1 MVLIIGIIMM
11 IIKELF
17 IMDLNEKFEINRKFR
32 NLRDYLERLVI
43 FGEEKDEDIIELHL
57 KAEDIW
63 NRVSY
68 PLNQVENEYAFFNSL
83 HRQTKYDN
91 IISLIK
97 ICERLNNVEGLDI
110 DKSKIIINIVNPN
123 FDNAWDQINDMIE
136 IPQDIIDF
144 IDEYDRLFEE
154 KEAEKEAEKEK
165 EYVIRIKNPDGS
177 IGFEEYFMDKE
188 IPYEIYLSDEE
199 LDLIHC
205 FEVFRN
211 E

>member
-1 MVLIIGIIMM
+1 
-11 IIKELF
+11 
-17 IMDLNEKFEINRKFR
+17 MDLNEKFEINRKFK

-63 NRVSY
+63 NKVSY

-97 ICERLNNVEGLDI
+97 ICERLNNVERLDI
-110 DKSKIIINIVNPN
+110 DKSKIVINIVNPN

-154 KEAEKEAEKEK
+154 KEAEKEK

-177 IGFEEYFMDKE
+177 IGFEEYFMDRE
-188 IPYEIYLSDEE
+188 IPYKVYLSDEE
-199 LDLIHC
+199 LDIL
-205 FEVFRN
+205 FNEVFRN

>member
-32 NLRDYLERLVI
+32 NLRDYLERLII
-43 FGEEKDEDIIELHL
+43 FDEEKDEDIIELHL

-68 PLNQVENEYAFFNSL
+68 PLIQVENEYAFFNSL

-97 ICERLNNVEGLDI
+97 ICERLNNVERLDI
-110 DKSKIIINIVNPN
+110 DKSKIVINIANPN

-188 IPYEIYLSDEE
+188 IPYEVYLSDEE
-199 LDLIHC
+199 LDTL
-205 FEVFRN
+205 FNEVFRN

>member
-1 MVLIIGIIMM
+1 
-11 IIKELF
+11 
-17 IMDLNEKFEINRKFR
+17 MDLNEKFEINRKFR

-43 FGEEKDEDIIELHL
+43 FGEEKDEDIIERHL
-57 KAEDIW
+57 KAEDIS

-97 ICERLNNVEGLDI
+97 ICERLNNVERLNI
-110 DKSKIIINIVNPN
+110 DKSKIVINIVNPN

-154 KEAEKEAEKEK
+154 KEAEKEEEKEK

-177 IGFEEYFMDKE
+177 IGFEEYFMDRE
-188 IPYEIYLSDEE
+188 IPYKVYLSDEE
-199 LDLIHC
+199 LDTL
-205 FEVFRN
+205 FNEVFRN

>member
-1 MVLIIGIIMM
+1 
-11 IIKELF
+11 
-17 IMDLNEKFEINRKFR
+17 MDLNEKFEINRKFK

-63 NRVSY
+63 NKVSY

-97 ICERLNNVEGLDI
+97 ICERLNNVERLDI
-110 DKSKIIINIVNPN
+110 DKSKIVINIVNPN

-177 IGFEEYFMDKE
+177 IGFEEYFMDRE
-188 IPYEIYLSDEE
+188 IPYKVYLSDEE
-199 LDLIHC
+199 LDIL
-205 FEVFRN
+205 FNEVFRN

>member
-32 NLRDYLERLVI
+32 NLRDYLKRLVI

-97 ICERLNNVEGLDI
+97 ICERLNNVERLDI
-110 DKSKIIINIVNPN
+110 DKSKIVINIVNPN

-177 IGFEEYFMDKE
+177 IGFEEYFMDRE
-188 IPYEIYLSDEE
+188 IPYEVYLSDEE
-199 LDLIHC
+199 LDIL
-205 FEVFRN
+205 FNEVFRN

>member
-1 MVLIIGIIMM
+1 
-11 IIKELF
+11 
-17 IMDLNEKFEINRKFR
+17 MDLNEKFEINRKFR
-32 NLRDYLERLVI
+32 NLRDYLERLII
-43 FGEEKDEDIIELHL
+43 FDEEKDEDIIELHL

-68 PLNQVENEYAFFNSL
+68 PLIQVENEYTFFNSL

-97 ICERLNNVEGLDI
+97 ICERLNNVERLDI
-110 DKSKIIINIVNPN
+110 DKSKIVINIANPN

-144 IDEYDRLFEE
+144 INEYDRLFE
-154 KEAEKEAEKEK
+154 EKEAEKEK

-188 IPYEIYLSDEE
+188 IPYEVYLSDGE
-199 LDLIHC
+199 LDTL
-205 FEVFRN
+205 FNEVFRN

>member
-17 IMDLNEKFEINRKFR
+17 IMDLNEKFEINRKFK

-63 NRVSY
+63 NKVSY

-97 ICERLNNVEGLDI
+97 ICERLNNVERLDI
-110 DKSKIIINIVNPN
+110 DKSKIVINIVNPN

-154 KEAEKEAEKEK
+154 KEAEKEK

-177 IGFEEYFMDKE
+177 IGFEEYFMDRE
-188 IPYEIYLSDEE
+188 IPYKVYLSDEE
-199 LDLIHC
+199 LDIL
-205 FEVFRN
+205 FNEVFRN

>member
-1 MVLIIGIIMM
+1 
-11 IIKELF
+11 
-17 IMDLNEKFEINRKFR
+17 MDLNEKFEINRKFR
-32 NLRDYLERLVI
+32 NLRDYLKRLVI

-97 ICERLNNVEGLDI
+97 ICERLNNVERLDI
-110 DKSKIIINIVNPN
+110 DKSKIVINIVNPN

-177 IGFEEYFMDKE
+177 IGFEEYFMDRE
-188 IPYEIYLSDEE
+188 IPYEVYLSDEE
-199 LDLIHC
+199 LDTL
-205 FEVFRN
+205 FNEVFRN

>member
-11 IIKELF
+11 IIKELI

-32 NLRDYLERLVI
+32 NYLERLVI
-43 FGEEKDEDIIELHL
+43 LGEEKDEDIIELHL
-57 KAEDIW
+57 KAEDIY
-63 NRVSY
+63 NKVSY
-68 PLNQVENEYAFFNSL
+68 PLIQVENEYAFFNSL

-97 ICERLNNVEGLDI
+97 ICERLNI
-110 DKSKIIINIVNPN
+110 DKSKIVINIVNPN

-177 IGFEEYFMDKE
+177 IGFEEYFMDRE
-188 IPYEIYLSDEE
+188 IPYEVYLSNEE
-199 LDLIHC
+199 LDTL
-205 FEVFRN
+205 FNEVFRN

>member
-1 MVLIIGIIMM
+1 
-11 IIKELF
+11 
-17 IMDLNEKFEINRKFR
+17 MDLNEKFEINRKFR
-32 NLRDYLERLVI
+32 NLNDHLERLVI
-43 FGEEKDEDIIELHL
+43 FDEEKDEDIIELHL

-68 PLNQVENEYAFFNSL
+68 PLIQVENEYAFFNSL

-97 ICERLNNVEGLDI
+97 ICERLNNVERLNI
-110 DKSKIIINIVNPN
+110 DKSKIVINIANPN

-165 EYVIRIKNPDGS
+165 EKEYVIRIKNPDGS
-177 IGFEEYFMDKE
+177 IGFEEYFMDRE
-188 IPYEIYLSDEE
+188 IPYEVYLSDEE
-199 LDLIHC
+199 LDTL
-205 FEVFRN
+205 FNEVFRN

>member
-17 IMDLNEKFEINRKFR
+17 IMDLNEKFEINRKFK
-32 NLRDYLERLVI
+32 NLRDYLKRLVI

-63 NRVSY
+63 NKVSY

-97 ICERLNNVEGLDI
+97 ICERLNNVERLDI
-110 DKSKIIINIVNPN
+110 DKSKIVINIVNPN

-177 IGFEEYFMDKE
+177 IGFEEYFMDRE
-188 IPYEIYLSDEE
+188 IPYKVYLSDEE
-199 LDLIHC
+199 LDIL
-205 FEVFRN
+205 FNEVFRN

>member
-1 MVLIIGIIMM
+1 
-11 IIKELF
+11 
-17 IMDLNEKFEINRKFR
+17 MDLNEKFEINRKFR
-32 NLRDYLERLVI
+32 NLRDYLERLII
-43 FGEEKDEDIIELHL
+43 FDEEKDEDIIELHL

-68 PLNQVENEYAFFNSL
+68 PLIQVENEYAFFNSL

-97 ICERLNNVEGLDI
+97 ICERLNNVERLDI
-110 DKSKIIINIVNPN
+110 DKSKIVINIANPN
-123 FDNAWDQINDMIE
+123 FNNAWDQINDMIE

-177 IGFEEYFMDKE
+177 IGFEEYFMDRE
-188 IPYEIYLSDEE
+188 IPYEVYLSDEE
-199 LDLIHC
+199 LDTL
-205 FEVFRN
+205 FNEVFRN

>member
-32 NLRDYLERLVI
+32 NLRDYLERLVL
-43 FGEEKDEDIIELHL
+43 FDEEKDEDIIELHL

-97 ICERLNNVEGLDI
+97 ICERLNI
-110 DKSKIIINIVNPN
+110 DKSKIVINIANPN

-144 IDEYDRLFEE
+144 INEYDRLFEE
-154 KEAEKEAEKEK
+154 KKAEKEAEKEK

-177 IGFEEYFMDKE
+177 IGFEEYFMDRE
-188 IPYEIYLSDEE
+188 IPYEVYLSDEE
-199 LDLIHC
+199 LDTL
-205 FEVFRN
+205 FNEVFRN

>member
-17 IMDLNEKFEINRKFR
+17 IMDLNEKFEINRKFK

-63 NRVSY
+63 NKVSY

-97 ICERLNNVEGLDI
+97 ICERLNNVERLDI
-110 DKSKIIINIVNPN
+110 DKSKIVINIVNPN

-177 IGFEEYFMDKE
+177 IGFEEYFMDRE
-188 IPYEIYLSDEE
+188 IPYKVYLSDEE
-199 LDLIHC
+199 LDIL
-205 FEVFRN
+205 FNEVFRN

>member
-1 MVLIIGIIMM
+1 MN
-11 IIKELF
+11 
-17 IMDLNEKFEINRKFR
+17 LNEKFEINRKFR
-32 NLRDYLERLVI
+32 NLRDYLERLII
-43 FGEEKDEDIIELHL
+43 FDEEKDEDIIELHL

-68 PLNQVENEYAFFNSL
+68 PLIQVENEYAFFNSL

-97 ICERLNNVEGLDI
+97 ICERLNNVERLNI
-110 DKSKIIINIVNPN
+110 DKSKIVINIANPN
-123 FDNAWDQINDMIE
+123 FNNAWDQINDMIE

-144 IDEYDRLFEE
+144 INEYDRLFEE
-154 KEAEKEAEKEK
+154 KEAEKKAEKEK

-177 IGFEEYFMDKE
+177 IGFEEYFMDRE
-188 IPYEIYLSDEE
+188 IPYEVYLSDEE
-199 LDLIHC
+199 LDTL
-205 FEVFRN
+205 FNEVFRN

>member
-32 NLRDYLERLVI
+32 NLRDYLKRLVI

-97 ICERLNNVEGLDI
+97 ICERLNNVERLDI
-110 DKSKIIINIVNPN
+110 DKSKIVINIVNPN

-177 IGFEEYFMDKE
+177 IGFEEYFMDRE
-188 IPYEIYLSDEE
+188 IPYEVYLSDEE
-199 LDLIHC
+199 LDTL
-205 FEVFRN
+205 FNEVFRN

>member
-32 NLRDYLERLVI
+32 NLRDYLERLVL
-43 FGEEKDEDIIELHL
+43 FDEEKDEDIIELHL

-68 PLNQVENEYAFFNSL
+68 LLNQVENEYAFFNSL

-97 ICERLNNVEGLDI
+97 ICERLNNVERLDI
-110 DKSKIIINIVNPN
+110 DKSKIVINIANPN

-144 IDEYDRLFEE
+144 INEYDRLFEE
-154 KEAEKEAEKEK
+154 KKAEKEAEKEK

-177 IGFEEYFMDKE
+177 IGFEEYFMDRE
-188 IPYEIYLSDEE
+188 IPYEVYLSDEE
-199 LDLIHC
+199 LDTL
-205 FEVFRN
+205 FNEVFRN

>member
-32 NLRDYLERLVI
+32 NLRDYLKRLVI

-110 DKSKIIINIVNPN
+110 DKSKIVINIVNPN

-177 IGFEEYFMDKE
+177 IGFEEYFMDRE
-188 IPYEIYLSDEE
+188 IPYEVYLSDEE
-199 LDLIHC
+199 LDTL
-205 FEVFRN
+205 FNEVFRN

>member
-97 ICERLNNVEGLDI
+97 ICERLNNVERLNI
-110 DKSKIIINIVNPN
+110 DKSKIVINIVNPN

-177 IGFEEYFMDKE
+177 IGFEEYFMDRE
-188 IPYEIYLSDEE
+188 IPYEVYLSDEE
-199 LDLIHC
+199 LNTL
-205 FEVFRN
+205 FNEVFRN

>member
-1 MVLIIGIIMM
+1 MVLTIGIIMM

-32 NLRDYLERLVI
+32 SLRDYLERLII
-43 FGEEKDEDIIELHL
+43 FDEEKDEDIIELHL

-63 NRVSY
+63 NRISY
-68 PLNQVENEYAFFNSL
+68 PLIQIENEYVFFNSL

-97 ICERLNNVEGLDI
+97 ICERLNI
-110 DKSKIIINIVNPN
+110 DKSKIVINIANPN
-123 FDNAWDQINDMIE
+123 FNNAWDQINDMIE

-177 IGFEEYFMDKE
+177 IGFEEYFMDRE
-188 IPYEIYLSDEE
+188 IPYEVYLSDEE
-199 LDLIHC
+199 LDTL
-205 FEVFRN
+205 FNEVFRN

>member
-1 MVLIIGIIMM
+1 MN
-11 IIKELF
+11 
-17 IMDLNEKFEINRKFR
+17 LNEKFEINRKFR
-32 NLRDYLERLVI
+32 NLRDYLERLII
-43 FGEEKDEDIIELHL
+43 FDEEKDEDIIELHL

-68 PLNQVENEYAFFNSL
+68 PLIQVENEYAFFNSL

-97 ICERLNNVEGLDI
+97 ICERLNNVERLDI
-110 DKSKIIINIVNPN
+110 DKSKIVINIANPN

-154 KEAEKEAEKEK
+154 KEAEKKAEKEK

-188 IPYEIYLSDEE
+188 IPYEVYLSDEE
-199 LDLIHC
+199 LDTL
-205 FEVFRN
+205 FNEVFRN

>member
-1 MVLIIGIIMM
+1 
-11 IIKELF
+11 
-17 IMDLNEKFEINRKFR
+17 MDLNEKFEINRKFR
-32 NLRDYLERLVI
+32 NLRDYLERLII
-43 FGEEKDEDIIELHL
+43 FDEEKDEDIIELHL

-68 PLNQVENEYAFFNSL
+68 PLIQVENEYAFFNSL

-97 ICERLNNVEGLDI
+97 ICERLNNVERLDI
-110 DKSKIIINIVNPN
+110 DKSKIVINIANPN

-188 IPYEIYLSDEE
+188 IPYEVYLSDEE
-199 LDLIHC
+199 LDTL
-205 FEVFRN
+205 FNEVFRN